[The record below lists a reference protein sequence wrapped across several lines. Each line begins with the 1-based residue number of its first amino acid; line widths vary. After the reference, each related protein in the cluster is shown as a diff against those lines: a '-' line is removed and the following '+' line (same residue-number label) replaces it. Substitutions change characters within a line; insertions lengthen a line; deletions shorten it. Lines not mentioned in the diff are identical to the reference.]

1 MVTDQGGTVMK
12 KPKGLLVALAA
23 LAFLAAPASAEQTLR
38 VGKAV
43 TNAFTF
49 TPLDVGMTAGIFKAH
64 GLAIDEYNFGGSA
77 KLQQGLASN
86 SIDIGIGSGPELS
99 FVAKGAPVLGVAAM
113 AGKPALLC
121 LVVNW
126 NGPVKTV
133 ADLKCQRVSS
143 STVGSL
149 TTWLVR
155 ELSRQQ
161 GWGPDGIKLAFLG
174 EEPTQLAAL
183 RTGETQGATV
193 QIAAGYRLEELHE
206 GRILYRFG
214 DIAPHFIIHVI
225 YARKALIASDPDAV
239 RKFLAAWFET
249 IKYMETHKAQ
259 SVEVAA
265 PIMGVSPE
273 LAGRAY
279 DELMP
284 TFSRDGKFDPEALKV
299 LARSYV
305 EMDLLPS
312 EPDMQTLI
320 TEKFLPGAPATQ

>member
-1 MVTDQGGTVMK
+1 MR
-12 KPKGLLVALAA
+12 KPQTLSALAMA
-23 LAFLAAPASAEQTLR
+23 LALLGTPAAADQTLR

-49 TPLDVGMTAGIFKAH
+49 TPLDVGMKEGIFKEH
-64 GLAIDEYNFGGSA
+64 GLSIDEYNFGGSA
-77 KLQQGLASN
+77 KLQQGLAAD

-121 LVVNW
+121 LVVAE
-126 NGPVKTV
+126 NGPVKTI
-133 ADLKCQRVSS
+133 ADLKGKTVSS

-161 GWGPDGIKLAFLG
+161 GWGPDGIKLAYLG

-193 QIAAGYRLEELHE
+193 QIAAGYRLEEAKE

-249 IKYMETHKAQ
+249 ITYMTTHKAQ
-259 SVEVAA
+259 VVEVAA
-265 PIMGVSPE
+265 PIMGVSPQ
-273 LAGRAY
+273 LAARAY

-305 EMDLLPS
+305 EMQLLPK

-320 TEKFLPGAPATQ
+320 TEKFLPGANATN

>member
-1 MVTDQGGTVMK
+1 MK
-12 KPKGLLVALAA
+12 NAKWLCALAA
-23 LAFLAAPASAEQTLR
+23 AMALLAGPALADQTLR

-49 TPLDVGMTAGIFKAH
+49 TPLDVGMKAGIFKAH

-77 KLQQGLASN
+77 KLQQGLAAD

-113 AGKPALLC
+113 AGKPALLS
-121 LVVNW
+121 LVVSATGGIN
-126 NGPVKTV
+126 TV
-133 ADLKCQRVSS
+133 ADLKGKTVSS

-161 GWGPDGIKLAFLG
+161 GWGPDGIKLAYLG
-174 EEPTQLAAL
+174 EEPEQLSAL
-183 RTGETQGATV
+183 LTDHTQGATI
-193 QIAAGYRLEELHE
+193 QIATGYKLEEE
-206 GRILYRFG
+206 KRGRILYRFG

-225 YARKALIASDPDAV
+225 YARKALIAGDPDAV

-249 IKYMETHKAQ
+249 IKYMETHKDEAVQ
-259 SVEVAA
+259 VAA
-265 PIMGVSPE
+265 PIMGVSPA
-273 LAGRAY
+273 LAARAY

-305 EMDLLPS
+305 EMNLLPA

-320 TEKFLPGAPATQ
+320 TEKFLPGAQPTQ

>member
-1 MVTDQGGTVMK
+1 MTK
-12 KPKGLLVALAA
+12 AKYLLVLCAA
-23 LAFLAAPASAEQTLR
+23 LALMAGPAAAQQKLR

-49 TPLDVGMTAGIFKAH
+49 TPLDVGMKAGIFAKH
-64 GLAIDEYNFGGSA
+64 GLTIDEYNFGGSA
-77 KLQQGLASN
+77 KLQQGLAAD

-121 LVVNW
+121 LVVAE
-126 NGPVKTV
+126 NGPKTV
-133 ADLKCQRVSS
+133 ADLKGKTVSS

-161 GWGPDGIKLAFLG
+161 GWGPDGIKLAYLG

-183 RTGETQGATV
+183 MTGETQGATV
-193 QIAAGYRLEELHE
+193 QIAAGYRLEEQKR

-225 YARKALIASDPDAV
+225 YARKALIASDPEAI
-239 RKFLAAWFET
+239 RKFLAGWFET
-249 IKYMETHKAQ
+249 IKYMETHKAET
-259 SVEVAA
+259 VDVAA
-265 PIMGVSPE
+265 PIMGVSKE
-273 LAGRAY
+273 IAGRAY

-305 EMDLLPS
+305 EMDLLPT
-312 EPDMQTLI
+312 EPDMSKLI
-320 TEKFLPGAPATQ
+320 TEKFLPGAATN